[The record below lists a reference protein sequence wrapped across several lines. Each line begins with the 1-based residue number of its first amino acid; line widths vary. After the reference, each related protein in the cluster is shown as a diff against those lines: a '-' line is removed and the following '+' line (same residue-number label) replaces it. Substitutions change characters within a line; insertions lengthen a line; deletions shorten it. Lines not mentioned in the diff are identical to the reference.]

1 MLELVDI
8 PDLESGASSV
18 RVRVS
23 LRVPKTYYKFGHSY
37 NKLNKFVFIP
47 NNYPRKNDQLKKKEY
62 ENENRTRHCV

>member
-8 PDLESGASSV
+8 PDLESGASGV

-37 NKLNKFVFIP
+37 NKLNKFIFIP
-47 NNYPRKNDQLKKKEY
+47 NNYPRKK
-62 ENENRTRHCV
+62 